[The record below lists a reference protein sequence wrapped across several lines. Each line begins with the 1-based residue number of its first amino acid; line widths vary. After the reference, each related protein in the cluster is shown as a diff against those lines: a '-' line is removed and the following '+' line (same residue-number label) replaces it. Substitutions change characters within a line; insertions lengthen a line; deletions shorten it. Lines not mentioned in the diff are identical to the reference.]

1 MIVHLNADAF
11 FASVEQAA
19 EPKLRGR
26 PVAVGGTARG
36 VVTSASYE
44 ARKLGIYSTMPTA
57 RARKI
62 CPRLVVVPGDFEKY
76 ERFSRFMFS
85 YAYDFTPTV
94 EVASIDEGYFD
105 LRGNRKRSAREIAE
119 VIRKAIGQSLKIS
132 VSEGIASNKLV
143 SAVASK
149 LKKPSCFLEV
159 ASGGERDFLRPLET
173 KWLLGVGAQMA
184 KTLNQAGLVRI
195 GQLAEVRPEQL
206 SLFAGKGGGDC
217 GNSLTGLTSVLSSLS
232 RPPQNPTA
240 SRRRS
245 SRI

>member
-1 MIVHLNADAF
+1 MIVHLDADAF

-19 EPKLRGR
+19 DPKLRGR

-132 VSEGIASNKLV
+132 VSEGIATQQAGQRGGLKTEK
-143 SAVASK
+143 AV
-149 LKKPSCFLEV
+149 LL
-159 ASGGERDFLRPLET
+159 SGGR
-173 KWLLGVGAQMA
+173 LG
-184 KTLNQAGLVRI
+184 R
-195 GQLAEVRPEQL
+195 
-206 SLFAGKGGGDC
+206 
-217 GNSLTGLTSVLSSLS
+217 
-232 RPPQNPTA
+232 
-240 SRRRS
+240 
-245 SRI
+245 